1 MTEDPLERIEREERE
16 RKEKKGPRTVM
27 TALAAVAVVLACV
40 LAYMLYQ
47 RNTLVNQLEGEKA
60 ELAQQMVALQ
70 EDFSALNSDY
80 ENINH
85 QLDTSR
91 EQVAMLIEKLNK
103 TQATNRA
110 KIRQYEKELGTLR
123 SIMKGYIVQIDSLN
137 TLNKKL
143 TADAAAA
150 RREAAE
156 SRRANEELSA
166 QVENLS
172 TQVSAGKVLRARAI
186 SLAGYYGNYYGHN
199 LFMLLLFLI
208 PALLIGVGWRRHLLN
223 INSLFDKK
231 LAETDLMI
239 CERDGIEVEHY
250 RLSSLIKALMHN
262 DEYRTQ
268 LLQRAARFNAAYPHL
283 IRVGFVLLLALP
295 LGLSV
300 VMFSAS
306 NKLPWFIVWIVC
318 LVLLCTAL
326 IIIEYFH
333 ESLTRKTAM
342 VDLTKDEMY
351 QLLGDQ
357 LDREYFSSPI
367 ERLRRR
373 MSDAVAEAHQ
383 ARQAAEDFAASAE
396 ESGEAAG
403 AQTTL
408 VLRRL
413 IDGPHLAGC
422 D

>member
-27 TALAAVAVVLACV
+27 TALAAVAAVLACI

-123 SIMKGYIVQIDSLN
+123 AIMKGYIVQIDSLN

-186 SLAGYYGNYYGHN
+186 SLAGYYGNDKQGD
-199 LFMLLLFLI
+199 
-208 PALLIGVGWRRHLLN
+208 RHSRVRYMIAGLSLVE
-223 INSLFDKK
+223 NSLAD
-231 LAETDLMI
+231 
-239 CERDGIEVEHY
+239 RGPV
-250 RLSSLIKALMHN
+250 
-262 DEYRTQ
+262 
-268 LLQRAARFNAAYPHL
+268 
-283 IRVGFVLLLALP
+283 RVYVRVKDPEGVLL
-295 LGLSV
+295 
-300 VMFSAS
+300 M
-306 NKLPWFIVWIVC
+306 NN
-318 LVLLCTAL
+318 
-326 IIIEYFH
+326 
-333 ESLTRKTAM
+333 
-342 VDLTKDEMY
+342 
-351 QLLGDQ
+351 
-357 LDREYFSSPI
+357 
-367 ERLRRR
+367 
-373 MSDAVAEAHQ
+373 
-383 ARQAAEDFAASAE
+383 
-396 ESGEAAG
+396 ESGEYIVNGQALQATASREVDYEG
-403 AQTTL
+403 SEVDMSIYINDTGEFIKGVYTL
-408 VLRRL
+408 EVYTEQSLLGRAECMLR
-413 IDGPHLAGC
+413 
-422 D
+422 